1 MFDGGAQFTNI
12 ARPVVGEKR
21 IHGVRSEFEERLTV
35 FLAKVAKEAA
45 DQDWNVFFS
54 FAQRRHG
61 DTHHIEPEEK
71 VVSKFSFA
79 HELLEILVCGCD
91 QPHIGAQR
99 LISTDAL
106 ESALFADYTQ

>member
-1 MFDGGAQFTNI
+1 MFDGGAQFANI

-35 FLAKVAKEAA
+35 FLAEVAKETA

-61 DTHHIEPEEK
+61 DAHDVQAKEKIIPEL
-71 VVSKFSFA
+71 SFA
-79 HELLEILVCGCD
+79 HESFEILVCGCD
-91 QPHIGAQR
+91 QPHLGAQR

-106 ESALFADYTQ
+106 ESSL